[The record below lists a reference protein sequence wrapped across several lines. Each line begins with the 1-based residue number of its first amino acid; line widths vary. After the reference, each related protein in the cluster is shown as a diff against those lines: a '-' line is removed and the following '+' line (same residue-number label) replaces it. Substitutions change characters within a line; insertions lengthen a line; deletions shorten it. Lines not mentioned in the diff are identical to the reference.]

1 MWERC
6 VSKGRSRTL
15 LVFGALLVAMTGSFQ
30 GQVMSGQDRNQEKND
45 ALRFLGG
52 CKSGNNSFVTVT
64 FAPVRKLRQ
73 DEQPQCGTWRYT
85 YTGQQYTG
93 NKFDLTSGNRIH
105 FVSTLRHPTSEDLP
119 KYLWHVISVPSP
131 FHTITTGRITGF
143 IARHER
149 FKDNESLWE
158 NGDYDDFLM
167 RSSVTKNSGSFPVYL
182 RKNGMNERSLNRISK
197 IWQKTFGSRA
207 MDILVINSYTA
218 YSSGYTHTFIYQD
231 TPGNSK
237 SIGGCGD
244 RRNSS
249 RYVQLPGTA
258 FGFVLD
264 DKGNCLAGTMLEL
277 VP

>member
-6 VSKGRSRTL
+6 VSKRRSRTL
-15 LVFGALLVAMTGSFQ
+15 LVFGALLVAMTGSVQ
-30 GQVMSGQDRNQEKND
+30 GQVMSGQDRNQEKML
-45 ALRFLGG
+45 ALRFLDS

-85 YTGQQYTG
+85 YTGKQYTDK
-93 NKFDLTSGNRIH
+93 KFDLTNGKRVH

-131 FHTITTGRITGF
+131 FTTTTTGRITGF

-158 NGDYDDFLM
+158 NGDYYDFLM
-167 RSSVTKNSGSFPVYL
+167 RSSVTTNSGSFPVYL
-182 RKNGMNERSLNRISK
+182 KKNGMNERSLEKISK
-197 IWQKTFGSRA
+197 IWKKTFGSRA
-207 MDILVINSYTA
+207 MGILVDNSYTA

-237 SIGGCGD
+237 SIGECGD

-249 RYVQLPGTA
+249 RNVEEPGTA

-264 DKGNCLAGTMLEL
+264 DKGNCLAGTKLEL